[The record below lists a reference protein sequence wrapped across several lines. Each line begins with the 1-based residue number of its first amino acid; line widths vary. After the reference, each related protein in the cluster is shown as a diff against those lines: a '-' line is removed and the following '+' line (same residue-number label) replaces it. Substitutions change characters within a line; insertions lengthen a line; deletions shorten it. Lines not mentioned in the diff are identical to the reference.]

1 MKNYDTLNHVQGK
14 SLFIDDFAAPNGT
27 LNAYIFTSP
36 IAHGKI
42 INLDISEAEEFEGVV
57 KIITADDIPGVN
69 QIGNIVQDEVLL
81 AEDEVDFI
89 GQPIAIIVSDSNK
102 IGKAAS
108 ELIKIDFEELPVIT
122 NPREAFKQNS
132 LIVPP
137 VTFESGNIGTGFEQ
151 SDFVIEG
158 KVENGGQ
165 EHLYLETQGA
175 FAIPQEGSRIKIIS
189 STQSPTAVQRVTSGI
204 LGISMNNVEVDV
216 LRLGGGFGGK
226 EDQATVWA
234 ALAAL
239 SSFIVKQPVKLVLSR
254 HEDLFMTGK
263 RHAYSSDYKIGLS
276 KDGRILAYEVTF
288 YQNAGAAADLSTA
301 VLERTLFHATNS
313 YFIPN
318 VKATGIS
325 CKTNLPPNTAFR
337 GFGGPQGMFVI
348 ESALYKASKK
358 LNIPYHQLQR
368 NNLLKENDSFYYG
381 QVNENSQLIKC
392 WDEADKAFNISKLN
406 NDVNIYN
413 SNNQLFKKGIA
424 VMPITF
430 GISFTSSFLNQ
441 ASALVHIYTDG
452 SIGIST
458 AAVEMGQGVNE
469 KLRRIAAETFSID
482 INRIKIETTNTTRA
496 ANTSP
501 TAASSAADLNG
512 NALLIACN
520 KIKSRLLNFAKSE
533 LCSLLCDNASL
544 VDETVFIDDKK
555 SELDWEDLISR
566 AYMARISL
574 SAQAFYATPKIYFD
588 RETNQGRPFAY
599 HVYGTAII
607 ISKLD
612 VLRGTYEIESVKV
625 VHDFGKSI
633 AKEVDLGQM
642 EGGIVQGIGWLTS
655 EDLRYDEKGRLLS
668 NTLSTYKVPD
678 IYAVPKNIEVNFL
691 ENSTNDFGPLNSK
704 AIGEP
709 PLMYGIG
716 AYFSIL
722 NAMEA
727 ACNKKDFEIISPL
740 TPERVL
746 MNLYANEEYNQQA
759 R

>member
-14 SLFIDDFAAPNGT
+14 SLFIDDFAVPNGT

-42 INLDISEAEEFEGVV
+42 INLDISNAENFEGVT
-57 KIITADDIPGVN
+57 KIITAADIPGEN

-89 GQPIAIIVSDSNK
+89 GQPIAIIVSSSKK
-102 IGKAAS
+102 IGKAAA
-108 ELIKIDFEELPVIT
+108 ELIKIDFEELPIII
-122 NPREAFKQNS
+122 NPRDAYNHNS

-137 VTFESGNIGTGFEQ
+137 ITFESGNIESGFDK

-175 FAIPQEGSRIKIIS
+175 IAIPQEGNRLKVIS
-189 STQSPTAVQRVTSGI
+189 STQSPTAVQRVTSSI
-204 LGISMNNVEVDV
+204 LGLTMNNVEVDV

-239 SSFIVKQPVKLVLSR
+239 SAFVVEQPVKLVLSR

-263 RHAYSSDYKIGLS
+263 RHPYSSDFKIGLS
-276 KDGRILAYEVTF
+276 KEGKILAYEATF
-288 YQNAGAAADLSTA
+288 YQNAGASADLSTA
-301 VLERTLFHATNS
+301 VLERTLFHTTNS

-348 ESALYKASKK
+348 EAALYKASKK
-358 LNIPYHQLQR
+358 LEIPYYQLQR
-368 NNLLKENDSFYYG
+368 NNLIEEKETFYYG
-381 QVNENSQLIKC
+381 QANENSQAVKC
-392 WDEADKAFNISKLN
+392 WDEADKEFNILDLN
-406 NDVNIYN
+406 NYIDIFN

-424 VMPITF
+424 IMPITF

-452 SIGIST
+452 SVGIST

-469 KLRRIAAETFSID
+469 KLRRIAAGIFSID

-520 KIKSRLLNFAKSE
+520 KIKSRLLNFARTD
-533 LCSLLCDNASL
+533 LCSKLCDNADIVNES
-544 VDETVFIDDKK
+544 VFIDDKK
-555 SELDWEDLISR
+555 TKLGWEVLISH

-574 SAQAFYATPKIYFD
+574 SAQAFYSTPKIYFNRD
-588 RETNQGRPFAY
+588 TNQGRPFAY

-612 VLRGTYEIESVKV
+612 VLRGTYEIENVKV

-642 EGGIVQGIGWLTS
+642 EGGIAQGIGWLTS

-678 IYAVPKNIEVNFL
+678 IYAAPKNFEIKFL

-722 NAMEA
+722 NAMESV
-727 ACNKKDFEIISPL
+727 NDKIDFEIESPL

-746 MNLYANEEYNQQA
+746 MNLYSDKDYN
-759 R
+759 